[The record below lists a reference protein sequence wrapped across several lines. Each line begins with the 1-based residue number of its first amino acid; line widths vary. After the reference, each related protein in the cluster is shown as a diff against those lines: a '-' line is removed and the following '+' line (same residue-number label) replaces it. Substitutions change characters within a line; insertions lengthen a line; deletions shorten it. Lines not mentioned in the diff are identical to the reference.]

1 MPHDIIMRSWGHEP
15 AYSSSYFPA
24 AREDEDAREEEQDEL
39 LNDEEVAV

>member
-15 AYSSSYFPA
+15 AYSSYFPA

-39 LNDEEVAV
+39 LNDEVAV